1 MLDRFIALVMRSRAL
16 RIVLNAL
23 HVREIAS
30 ALLRRWPLVRTVPGS
45 SLAYRVVTLDNLV
58 VAREIFA
65 HQEYGALTRY
75 PGIRSFADLGSNCGY
90 FTLFISGLAGAEA
103 VNGIAVDA
111 HPDMVEQTRWHV
123 ERNHLLNVHAV
134 WGLLGAAEGSDGR
147 FFVNVDAAGSSQ
159 FDRAPEGNVTRN
171 PWREIVAP
179 TLSLGEEWQRRFG
192 DAPCDVLK
200 VDIEGS
206 EDALLRREAAFLAR
220 VGVLVIEMH
229 RWIVDV
235 PALEAFLD
243 TQGFERRDV
252 MRSSD
257 TIHVAL
263 YVNRASRFH

>member
-1 MLDRFIALVMRSRAL
+1 ML

-23 HVREIAS
+23 HVREVAS

-45 SLAYRVVTLDNLV
+45 SLKYRVVTLDNLV
-58 VAREIFA
+58 VAREIFTR
-65 HQEYGALTRY
+65 HEYGALAGYTD
-75 PGIRSFADLGSNCGY
+75 IHSFADLGSNCGY
-90 FTLFISGLAGAEA
+90 FTLFLAAMAGHDT
-103 VNGIAVDA
+103 VLGIAVDA
-111 HPDMVEQTRWHV
+111 HPAMVEQTRWHIQ
-123 ERNHLLNVHAV
+123 RNGLHDVHAV
-134 WGLLGAAEGSDGR
+134 WGLVGAADGSDGR
-147 FFVNVDAAGSSQ
+147 FFINVDAAGSSQ
-159 FDRAPEGNVTRN
+159 FNRAPEGNVTQD
-171 PWREIVAP
+171 PWREISAP

-192 DAPCDVLK
+192 NAPCDVLK

-220 VGVLVIEMH
+220 VGLLVIEMH

-243 TQGFERRDV
+243 SQGFERREV

-263 YVNRASRFH
+263 YVNRVGRFH